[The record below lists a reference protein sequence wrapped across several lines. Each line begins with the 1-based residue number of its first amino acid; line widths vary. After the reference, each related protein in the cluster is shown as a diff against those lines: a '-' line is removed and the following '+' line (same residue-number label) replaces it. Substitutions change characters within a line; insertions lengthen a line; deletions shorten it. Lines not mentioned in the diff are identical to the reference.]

1 MYKLEQDKEL
11 AKTLAGLTHTS
22 EKHKCINA
30 SELQIILKLKF
41 SEYIEILC
49 S

>member
-11 AKTLAGLTHTS
+11 PNTLAGLTHTS
-22 EKHKCINA
+22 KKHKCINA
-30 SELQIILKLKF
+30 SELQVILKMKF
-41 SEYIEILC
+41 SEYIEIFC